1 MAFMSQHTGNG
12 RVESPSQRRH
22 KGSPYVATPSDH
34 PETPHL
40 RYAKPGRAA
49 QACRKCRRLKMRC
62 VMSADG
68 STCRRCERLG
78 QVCEFRQDDQAKTT
92 STAAHRRDRLLSSPR
107 LHDHNGAYAHQAT
120 AATAD
125 NFSTFNP
132 GTNFSSNLNFTLAAD
147 DSQLSTDCGHDT
159 LLHEERIMSDAG
171 ELPSIYSTS
180 PVSAVVGNSDTYD
193 HRNRINQAMAR
204 TPGLDSDLTE
214 LNLRVN
220 ARSEMKAHLPLSRT
234 DIKQFIYI
242 FRERLLHF
250 IPVLCK
256 EDFDAESLLDKHPN
270 LAYCICYVTS
280 FFLAGGISTANALRG
295 LVSDFVLEKCTN
307 PIGTSAEDLQDFRA
321 LLILYAYARP
331 SPAGTGTRHP
341 IPTSVLKALLEGHAI
356 NIGIHRSVE
365 GVKADLV
372 SGRKDINMTIEYKKY
387 TYWLWLYTMAHH
399 TAILN
404 SSPPSIRGD
413 ASIRIATSLL
423 AGIDKSAQ
431 TSRILGEV
439 ELCLLWEKA
448 SLLDCR
454 LSEWWCV
461 PESLESLDCSPS
473 AALEVAEMEIQAWCN
488 KWNAF
493 IARGGFG
500 LGLDFHFRYARFC
513 IISYTLRFIQGSTGN
528 LSGSERESVKQC
540 VQYALEIIDWTL
552 HLSPVSKDAL
562 RYMSDF
568 GFVMIAFVALFV
580 VQVHQHVKPVYA
592 ELKDAMDRVEALAD
606 LMADL
611 ACSPSHCT
619 AQLARSLRR
628 RVSQIR
634 QLERRE
640 SQGENVQDSHHEAD
654 LNSGPQ
660 LQDADPV
667 PVIHVTRSEEGL
679 APDSFLNDPSHW
691 DPTAWLTEFLNDTTD
706 WNVP

>member
-1 MAFMSQHTGNG
+1 MAFLPQHAVNG
-12 RVESPSQRRH
+12 SVGSPIQRRN
-22 KGSPYVATPSDH
+22 KGSPYAATPSDH

-62 VMSADG
+62 VMSADS

-92 STAAHRRDRLLSSPR
+92 GTGHRRDRALSSPR
-107 LHDHNGAYAHQAT
+107 LDDHNGNYANQASAVGT
-120 AATAD
+120 D
-125 NFSTFNP
+125 NFGAFNP
-132 GTNFSSNLNFTLAAD
+132 ATSFPSNITFSLATSDNQLNAA
-147 DSQLSTDCGHDT
+147 CGHHT
-159 LLHEERIMSDAG
+159 LLHEERIISDAG
-171 ELPSIYSTS
+171 DLPSIYSTS
-180 PVSAVVGNSDTYD
+180 PVSAVVGNNDSYS
-193 HRNRINQAMAR
+193 HSNSMNEAMIQ
-204 TPGLDSDLTE
+204 TPSMGGDLTE
-214 LNLRVN
+214 SDARVN
-220 ARSEMKAHLPLSRT
+220 ARSKTKAQLPLSRR
-234 DIKQFIYI
+234 DIREFIHI
-242 FRERLLHF
+242 FRERIVHF
-250 IPVLCK
+250 IPVFCK
-256 EDFDAESLLDKHPN
+256 EDFDAETLLDKHPN

-280 FFLAGGISTANALRG
+280 FFLAGGTSTANALRG
-295 LVSDFVLEKCTN
+295 LVSEFVLEKCTN
-307 PIGTSAEDLQDFRA
+307 PIGTSAENLQDFCA

-331 SPAGTGTRHP
+331 PPANTATCHP
-341 IPTSVLKALLEGHAI
+341 MPTSVLKALVEGHAI

-365 GVKADLV
+365 GVKADLI
-372 SGRKDINMTIEYKKY
+372 SGRKDINKTIEYKKY
-387 TYWLWLYTMAHH
+387 IYWLWLYTMAHH

-423 AGIDKSAQ
+423 AGIDKSSR

-448 SLLDCR
+448 STLDCR
-454 LSEWWCV
+454 LSEWWCA

-513 IISYTLRFIQGSTGN
+513 IISYTLRFVQGSAGN

-540 VQYALEIIDWTL
+540 VQYALDIIEWAL

-580 VQVHQHVKPVYA
+580 VQVHQHVKPVYS
-592 ELKDAMDRVEALAD
+592 ELKDVLDRVEALSE

-611 ACSPSHCT
+611 AFSPNHCT
-619 AQLARSLRR
+619 ALLARSLRR
-628 RVSQIR
+628 RALQIR
-634 QLERRE
+634 QHELGE
-640 SQGENVQDSHHEAD
+640 SQGGNVQGGAHEPD

-660 LQDADPV
+660 VEEAETV
-667 PVIHVTRSEEGL
+667 PVIHVSRVEEALVSDG
-679 APDSFLNDPSHW
+679 FLSDPSQW
-691 DPTAWLTEFLNDTTD
+691 DPTAWLTEFLNDTTE

>member
-1 MAFMSQHTGNG
+1 MIQ
-12 RVESPSQRRH
+12 
-22 KGSPYVATPSDH
+22 
-34 PETPHL
+34 
-40 RYAKPGRAA
+40 
-49 QACRKCRRLKMRC
+49 
-62 VMSADG
+62 
-68 STCRRCERLG
+68 
-78 QVCEFRQDDQAKTT
+78 
-92 STAAHRRDRLLSSPR
+92 
-107 LHDHNGAYAHQAT
+107 
-120 AATAD
+120 
-125 NFSTFNP
+125 
-132 GTNFSSNLNFTLAAD
+132 
-147 DSQLSTDCGHDT
+147 
-159 LLHEERIMSDAG
+159 
-171 ELPSIYSTS
+171 
-180 PVSAVVGNSDTYD
+180 
-193 HRNRINQAMAR
+193 
-204 TPGLDSDLTE
+204 TPGLEGDLTE
-214 LNLRVN
+214 LHSKRN
-220 ARSEMKAHLPLSRT
+220 APSEVKAQLPLSRT

-242 FRERLLHF
+242 FRERILHF
-250 IPVLCK
+250 IPVFCK
-256 EDFDAESLLDKHPN
+256 EDFDAETLLEKHPN

-280 FFLAGGISTANALRG
+280 FFLAGGIPTANVLRG

-307 PIGTSAEDLQDFRA
+307 PIGSSAENIQDFRA

-331 SPAGTGTRHP
+331 SPAGTATRHP
-341 IPTSVLKALLEGHAI
+341 IPTSVLKALVEGHAI

-365 GVKADLV
+365 GVKKDLI
-372 SGRKDINMTIEYKKY
+372 SGRKDISRTIEYKKY

-399 TAILN
+399 T
-404 SSPPSIRGD
+404 PPSIRGD

-423 AGIDKSAQ
+423 AGIDKSSR

-448 SLLDCR
+448 STLDCR

-493 IARGGFG
+493 IAQGGFG

-528 LSGSERESVKQC
+528 LSSSERESVKQC
-540 VQYALEIIDWTL
+540 VQYALEILDWAL

-580 VQVHQHVKPVYA
+580 VQVHQHVKPAYA
-592 ELKDAMDRVEALAD
+592 EMEDALDRVEAFSQ

-611 ACSPSHCT
+611 AISPNHCT
-619 AQLARSLRR
+619 AQLARSLKR

-634 QLERRE
+634 QHERRE
-640 SQGENVQDSHHEAD
+640 SQGGNMQDGAHRID

-660 LQDADPV
+660 VQEAEAV
-667 PVIHVTRSEEGL
+667 PVIHVNRVEEGITS
-679 APDSFLNDPSHW
+679 DSFLNDPSHW
-691 DPTAWLTEFLNDTTD
+691 DPTAWLTEFLNDTTE